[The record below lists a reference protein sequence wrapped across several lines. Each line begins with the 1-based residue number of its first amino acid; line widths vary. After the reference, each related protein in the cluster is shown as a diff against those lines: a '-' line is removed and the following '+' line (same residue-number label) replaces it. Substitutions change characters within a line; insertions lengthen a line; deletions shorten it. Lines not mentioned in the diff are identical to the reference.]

1 MFGGGI
7 GSVAGGALG
16 GVLGTIGGGSGFGA
30 QILASAIGTQVEA
43 FATATAEAGQALNST
58 SGAFDLLTE
67 KSLFSSEE
75 TERLANQLA
84 ELGEVEKLA
93 TLLTKDLVDIIG
105 NEGVEKL
112 QTLGDTTNETT
123 RLWGQ
128 LTLQLQ
134 ALISGPLN
142 GFLSLVNDFLGRIVN
157 PARYRNLIR
166 ENPEARARAEEL
178 RGPRRGRD
186 AAKNRGLTEAQIQ
199 AQILKEFDPIVTVDI
214 PVTPEDRTR
223 FAPPTPKAPGVD
235 KAARE
240 EARIQERL
248 AQLRIETELIKDQT
262 ALIQEQ
268 TTARIDNNKLN
279 QIDIEALVKSVE
291 LEARKQ
297 RTLVGVTDARERA
310 AINAKF
316 EAEQTR
322 LTTQAIADQAV
333 ARAAL
338 NDQINEA
345 VIRFENEVA
354 LINERNEEAR
364 EFLKI
369 EQAIAKLQRDN
380 PIITSEQISKYREA
394 AQGAATAKLEQK
406 KYNESLKEA
415 QRIVTPVVGSLVNGL
430 RAVVAG
436 TKTAEQAFA
445 DFLTSIADQL
455 VQTAATMIAQYIAIG
470 IAKRF
475 AGLDSPQG
483 PSFGSGTNTGLP
495 LFGDLTGL
503 SGVPY
508 RAAGGP
514 VAGNQPY
521 IVGESGPELFVPGV
535 SGAITNNDQFEAA
548 RNALSNGATG
558 GSADAFTENSDSI
571 AATNSYVRERTLERE
586 STTTTG
592 TAGSIVVET
601 QVINN
606 VEYASVEQLEKA
618 TALSAKQAR
627 AQVFND
633 LKNKPSKRAMV
644 GMR

>member
-1 MFGGGI
+1 MASFPAEILLTANAKVVLNEIDKIEKRINEVNSKFSFGTTSSPRDRAAARKKKELLEADRELLQNRAEELSAENRLLKSYNTRQRRARFIADQAERTADENERAADQLERQARIEKAARQRRADTAALGIGFPLLFGGGI

-297 RTLVGVTDARERA
+297 RT
-310 AINAKF
+310 
-316 EAEQTR
+316 
-322 LTTQAIADQAV
+322 
-333 ARAAL
+333 
-338 NDQINEA
+338 
-345 VIRFENEVA
+345 
-354 LINERNEEAR
+354 
-364 EFLKI
+364 
-369 EQAIAKLQRDN
+369 
-380 PIITSEQISKYREA
+380 
-394 AQGAATAKLEQK
+394 
-406 KYNESLKEA
+406 
-415 QRIVTPVVGSLVNGL
+415 
-430 RAVVAG
+430 
-436 TKTAEQAFA
+436 
-445 DFLTSIADQL
+445 
-455 VQTAATMIAQYIAIG
+455 
-470 IAKRF
+470 
-475 AGLDSPQG
+475 
-483 PSFGSGTNTGLP
+483 
-495 LFGDLTGL
+495 
-503 SGVPY
+503 
-508 RAAGGP
+508 
-514 VAGNQPY
+514 
-521 IVGESGPELFVPGV
+521 
-535 SGAITNNDQFEAA
+535 
-548 RNALSNGATG
+548 
-558 GSADAFTENSDSI
+558 
-571 AATNSYVRERTLERE
+571 
-586 STTTTG
+586 
-592 TAGSIVVET
+592 
-601 QVINN
+601 
-606 VEYASVEQLEKA
+606 
-618 TALSAKQAR
+618 
-627 AQVFND
+627 
-633 LKNKPSKRAMV
+633 
-644 GMR
+644 